1 MNRRFIKVVCSG
13 AFFIAAF
20 VVAASTINAQDD
32 PPAATQQALD
42 AFNKGQDEHG
52 KGNYSGA
59 IDLYDQA
66 LKLLPEFP
74 EAEYQKGNAYLSM
87 GKTADAENAFRRAID
102 LRSEWTLPLVALGTL
117 LERRGQ
123 YDEAEKLLNKALAL
137 DDSSFPAYSA
147 LIELKLKTKADP
159 QVLKTY
165 LDKVRSFSSKA
176 NPSATVF
183 ATQATLENA
192 LNDRPAAKK
201 SIERALAIDPVSKSA
216 LYQKADIALAEND
229 LVLAD
234 QTTTSLS
241 RIDPGSDDL
250 AVLRARVF
258 LANGKTDDAKKLL
271 AGISSPSPAAKRL
284 IDNIAIATE
293 ESPAALEKMLETDP
307 KNAAALGRLCTLYRV
322 SDPAK
327 ALDYCKRGL
336 DAEPANVNFAVG
348 YGAALVQA
356 KRFDDAVGVLRRLN
370 AVAPDNSTI
379 HANLGTALFE
389 LNRYQEAKAEYEW
402 LTTRPSP
409 PPIAYYF
416 LAICHDKLGEYL
428 DAGANYDLFLKTADP
443 VKNKDEID
451 NVKFRRPA
459 IDKLIKQNGGKS
471 KVKNGD

>member
-1 MNRRFIKVVCSG
+1 
-13 AFFIAAF
+13 
-20 VVAASTINAQDD
+20 
-32 PPAATQQALD
+32 
-42 AFNKGQDEHG
+42 
-52 KGNYSGA
+52 
-59 IDLYDQA
+59 
-66 LKLLPEFP
+66 
-74 EAEYQKGNAYLSM
+74 
-87 GKTADAENAFRRAID
+87 
-102 LRSEWTLPLVALGTL
+102 
-117 LERRGQ
+117 
-123 YDEAEKLLNKALAL
+123 
-137 DDSSFPAYSA
+137 

-165 LDKVRSFSSKA
+165 LDKVRTFSSKA
-176 NPSATVF
+176 NPSAAVF

-192 LNDRPAAKK
+192 LNDRAAAKK
-201 SIERALAIDPVSKSA
+201 SIERALALDPASKSA

-234 QTTTSLS
+234 QTTTTLS
-241 RIDPGSDDL
+241 RVDAGSDDL
-250 AVLRARVF
+250 AVLRARV
-258 LANGKTDDAKKLL
+258 LVANGKTDEAKKLL
-271 AGISSPSPAAKRL
+271 AGITSPSPAARRL

-293 ESPAALEKMLETDP
+293 ELPAALEKILESDP
-307 KNAAALGRLCTLYRV
+307 KNSAALGRLCSLYRV
-322 SDPAK
+322 SDPTK

-336 DAEPANVNFAVG
+336 DAEPSNINYAVG

-356 KRFDDAVGVLRRLN
+356 KRFDEAVTVLRRLN

-389 LNRYQEAKAEYEW
+389 LNRYQEARAEYEW

-443 VKNKDEID
+443 VRNKDEID

-459 IDKLIKQNGGKS
+459 IDKLIKQTGGKAKPKS
-471 KVKNGD
+471 GG